1 MELKLIKRLVS
12 SKRVYVIVLYITDI
26 VIESLESG
34 AFLNVLH

>member
-34 AFLNVLH
+34 AFLNALH